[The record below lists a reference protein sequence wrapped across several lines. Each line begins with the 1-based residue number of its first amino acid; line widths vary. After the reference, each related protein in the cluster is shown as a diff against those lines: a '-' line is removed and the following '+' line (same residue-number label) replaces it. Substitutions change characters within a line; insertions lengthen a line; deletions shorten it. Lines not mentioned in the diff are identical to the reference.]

1 MKITKRKV
9 TAIVVALLIASS
21 VSAILLYSHFTPPA
35 IAQISAKLRI
45 VKGEVRVRQNER
57 IGWLRARNGA
67 ALGVG
72 DSVRTLTSGLVTVT
86 YFEKSITRLS
96 PNSEIS
102 LKETGRLKDSTRATR
117 ITLKQVLGKSWQRV
131 EKQARNESRF
141 EVETPAAVASVRGT
155 VFRVD
160 VERSGKS
167 VFYVFNGVVEIKAG
181 GKRVSL
187 TSGEKIIVVPGAAVS
202 LDLVK
207 KMTSRDKDSWYRWN
221 MEADQ
226 DLFGRKKGVARA
238 PAAESQRTPAAGSAA
253 QAPGTSVARTTP
265 STTTSPG
272 TISNVSPGPTTSPSP
287 TVPSPGTSPQP
298 PYLPFPPVPPTPPG
312 YPAPPPPLVP
322 PYTPPP
328 PGVPP
333 PPTPPSPSP
342 PPPGVV
348 DTLPPIIIVL
358 KPPEI
363 AILHQPLT
371 IQAIIV
377 DDQRVASAQLVYR
390 QTKKSKWN
398 ILQMTDSDG
407 DSIYQATIPASAA
420 KKPKIEYYLVARD
433 AAGNTSVDPAD
444 APNDA
449 YEVEVEPFH

>member
-1 MKITKRKV
+1 MKITKGKF
-9 TAIVVALLIASS
+9 TAIVIALLIVSS
-21 VSAILLYSHFTPPA
+21 LSVIFLYSYFTTPA

-45 VKGEVRVRQNER
+45 VKGEVRVRENEN
-57 IGWLRARNGA
+57 IGWVRARNGA

-72 DSVRTLTSGLVTVT
+72 DSVRTLTSGLATVT

-102 LKETGRLKDSTRATR
+102 LKETGQLKDRTRATR
-117 ITLKQVLGKSWQRV
+117 ITLKQVFGKSWQRV

-160 VERSGKS
+160 VEKSGKS
-167 VFYVFNGVVEIKAG
+167 IFYVFNGVVEIRAR

-187 TSGEKIIVVPGAAVS
+187 TSGEKIVVIPGAAVS
-202 LDLVK
+202 LNLVK
-207 KMTSRDKDSWYRWN
+207 KITSRDRDSWYRWN

-226 DLFGRKKGVARA
+226 DLFGRKKGVARG
-238 PAAESQRTPAAGSAA
+238 PAAETQRTPAAGPAA
-253 QAPGTSVARTTP
+253 QAPGTSVARITP
-265 STTTSPG
+265 STPTGPG
-272 TISNVSPGPTTSPSP
+272 TVGGVSPGPTTSPSP
-287 TVPSPGTSPQP
+287 TVPSPGTQPQP
-298 PYLPFPPVPPTPPG
+298 PYLPFPPAPPTLPG
-312 YPAPPPPLVP
+312 YPAPPPPP
-322 PYTPPP
+322 
-328 PGVPP
+328 VPP

-363 AILHQPLT
+363 AILHQPLV
-371 IQAIIV
+371 IKAIIV

-407 DSIYQATIPASAA
+407 DSIYQATIPASAV
-420 KKPKIEYYLVARD
+420 KKPKIEYYLIARD